1 MKHTFLYL
9 VIVLFS
15 FSVPC
20 KAQQAFEEFRAD
32 AGDYSII
39 YSGQVANTYIKHKYA
54 NTPYW
59 ETEEYRIGTLS
70 FEGRIYNDVLLRY
83 DAFRKDLNI
92 IPPHNKI
99 SVAVDSRKVDYF
111 ILNEVRFVPDDK
123 EGYILVLHD
132 SPFLKLTLQLKCKE
146 GPYEVKDNVS
156 FLTFKTQEQYS
167 LTIDG
172 ISYDVKKRKS
182 FVKHFP
188 AYKKQL
194 KKYAEENHLNFSK
207 NRRESLTALARYSE
221 TLIKANHHEK

>member
-39 YSGQVANTYIKHKYA
+39 YSGQVAKTYSKHKYA

-70 FEGRIYNDVLLRY
+70 FEGRIYNDVLLSY

-111 ILNEVRFVPDDK
+111 ILNGVRFVPEE
-123 EGYILVLHD
+123 EGYRMILH
-132 SPFLKLTLQLKCKE
+132 KGKHLQLNGKVKC
-146 GPYEVKDNVS
+146 GFGNDIIDGTSS
-156 FLTFKTQEQYS
+156 FRNFDRKEQYT

-172 ISYDVKKRKS
+172 VSYEVKKKNAFIKRFPDHKKALKRY
-182 FVKHFP
+182 VKEQRLDFKEH
-188 AYKKQL
+188 
-194 KKYAEENHLNFSK
+194 
-207 NRRESLTALARYSE
+207 RREAFTALARYAES
-221 TLIKANHHEK
+221 LIKSE